1 MKSSTWMRDVY
12 KRFIMIEKW
21 FVKKKKI
28 SVKGHDKC
36 FKRGI
41 RKRKKNDSRNEKRNE
56 HGIQIW
62 NNRKIVKKSKKKK
75 IGYV

>member
-41 RKRKKNDSRNEKRNE
+41 RKRKKMIVEMKREMNTE
-56 HGIQIW
+56 YKYEIIE
-62 NNRKIVKKSKKKK
+62 R
-75 IGYV
+75 